1 MKTIY
6 KVLYPV
12 GYEPQEVSDTYNVA
26 LPYVEEKPLE
36 GLANEQSQF
45 FNFSERKWEEAVT
58 QDYSKKLNLL
68 ENLSA
73 VLEADN
79 ATLKQANEKLTAKF
93 KVRVEIG
100 GISLS
105 KLKELILDCRS
116 HNDDSLLNC
125 MKRFHNYRQRA
136 KSHKVS
142 IWYNERYNEF
152 SFAEMVN
159 GECRLNG
166 GIIFHGWPGDDY
178 QTNGSIQLEPR

>member
-26 LPYVEEKPLE
+26 LPYVVEKPLE

-79 ATLKQANEKLTAKF
+79 ATLKQANEKLTAKAESLAQINS
-93 KVRVEIG
+93 KTMLTSLQNTKEIDAIKEQIG
-100 GISLS
+100 G
-105 KLKELILDCRS
+105 
-116 HNDDSLLNC
+116 
-125 MKRFHNYRQRA
+125 A
-136 KSHKVS
+136 K
-142 IWYNERYNEF
+142 
-152 SFAEMVN
+152 
-159 GECRLNG
+159 
-166 GIIFHGWPGDDY
+166 
-178 QTNGSIQLEPR
+178 